1 MKKLFSLNK
10 IFFVILFLFV
20 AANSFPQQKKLKL
33 ENEINKVISTDFF
46 KNSQIAIDV
55 YDLTSQRVL
64 YRKNEKLLFRP
75 ASTIK
80 LLTTAASILF
90 LDDYRFS
97 TSIYYKGDL
106 RDSIL
111 FGNLY
116 VVGGLDP
123 EFSLLDLD
131 TLIFKIRSSGIK
143 EIRGNLLADISA
155 MDSLFWGSG
164 WMWDDDPTPSSPY
177 LSALNINDNCIK
189 INYSPNFLSKPALI
203 TTTPETNFVT
213 VSNNSIMTDKKNS
226 ALKITRDWI
235 NRSNTINVTG
245 ELSINEKPGETI
257 LNIFDPT
264 NYFLSLLKEN
274 LKRNKIGFSG
284 QTKISTLEN
293 GAKEIFTYNRTIDST
308 VINVNKNSDN
318 LSAEML
324 LRALG
329 LKYSGKP
336 ASADKGIKLIDS
348 LITTLGMD
356 PKSYK
361 IADGSGLSFY
371 NLISAELLTGLLKY
385 FHSNGNESFTK
396 LFNSLPVAGIDGTL
410 KDRMKKSPVFQKV
423 NAKTGTIS
431 GVSNLSGYL
440 TNKSNHLIAF
450 TIMIQNFTGSSKVA
464 REVQDKICEIIF
476 NN

>member
-1 MKKLFSLNK
+1 MKKLFLINK
-10 IFFVILFLFV
+10 VFLVILFFFLTTI
-20 AANSFPQQKKLKL
+20 SFSQQKKLKL
-33 ENEINKVISTDFF
+33 ENEINRAISTDFF
-46 KNSQIAIDV
+46 KNSQIAIDI
-55 YDLTSQRVL
+55 YDLTSQKILFR
-64 YRKNEKLLFRP
+64 RNEKLLLRP

-80 LLTTAASILF
+80 ILTTAASILF
-90 LDDYRFS
+90 LEDYTFN
-97 TSIYYKGDL
+97 TSLYYKGEL

-111 FGNLY
+111 FGDLY
-116 VVGGLDP
+116 IIGGLDP
-123 EFSLLDLD
+123 EFSLRDLD
-131 TLIFKIRSSGIK
+131 TLTFKIRSYGIK
-143 EIRGNLLADISA
+143 EIRGNILADISS

-164 WMWDDDPTPSSPY
+164 WMWDDDPAPSSPY
-177 LSALNINDNCIK
+177 LSALNINANCIK
-189 INYSPNFLSKPALI
+189 INYSPNLKGKPVLI
-203 TTTPETNFVT
+203 TTTPATNLVT
-213 VSNNSIMTDKKNS
+213 LFNNSITTDKKNS
-226 ALKITRDWI
+226 TVKVTRDWI
-235 NRSNTINVTG
+235 NRSNTIKVTG
-245 ELSINEKPGETI
+245 ELSINEKPGESTV
-257 LNIFDPT
+257 NVFDPT
-264 NYFLSLLKEN
+264 NYFLTLLKEN
-274 LKRNKIGFSG
+274 LIKNKIGFSG

-348 LITTLGMD
+348 LITIIGWEPGL
-356 PKSYK
+356 YK

-385 FHSNGNESFTK
+385 FYTNSNEFFAK

-410 KDRMKKSPVFQKV
+410 KDRLKKSPAFQKV
-423 NAKTGTIS
+423 NAKTGTLS
-431 GVSNLSGYL
+431 GVSNLSGYI

-450 TIMIQNFTGSSKVA
+450 TIMIQNFTGPSKVA
-464 REVQDKICEIIF
+464 REIQDKICELIY